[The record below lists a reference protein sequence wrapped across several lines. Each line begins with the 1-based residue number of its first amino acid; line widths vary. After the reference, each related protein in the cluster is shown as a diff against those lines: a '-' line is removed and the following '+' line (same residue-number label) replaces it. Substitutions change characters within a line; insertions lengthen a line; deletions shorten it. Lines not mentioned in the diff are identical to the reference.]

1 MERLSDKQ
9 LLVLTYIK
17 KRLSTSYCP
26 SIREIGQA
34 VGISSTSMVKYHLDV
49 LEKKG
54 YICKEKKCS
63 RTIRLA

>member
-1 MERLSDKQ
+1 MEQLNSKQ
-9 LLVLTYIK
+9 LLILNFIK
-17 KRLSTSYCP
+17 HRLSTSYCP

-34 VGISSTSMVKYHLDV
+34 VGISSTSTIKRYLDG

-54 YICKEKKCS
+54 YISKEKNCS